1 MDCKYTVFVKKMPPR
16 KSLKTLIV
24 QYTPRNERSNTK
36 KILDAFVGEINN
48 SNVETLDLAK
58 DVPDLFLEKNLAAYI
73 SRNYL
78 GETLSAEQK
87 NSMAKMDRMTAQLKS
102 ADIVV
107 VAYPMNNFSMPA
119 AVKAWFDSV
128 MLKGQTWDTKNGS
141 YIGLMNGKK
150 ALTLVSAGANYE
162 KEPMASW
169 EHALSLTNL
178 EFKFMGY
185 SDVRGILAG
194 GMGAGESNSLHL
206 EKFVKQAKSIAQE
219 WYNKNN

>member
-1 MDCKYTVFVKKMPPR
+1 MTQG

-36 KILDAFVGEINN
+36 KILDAFIGEIKN
-48 SNVETLDLAK
+48 SNIEKLDLAK
-58 DVPDLFLEKNLAAYI
+58 DVPDLFLEDNLDAYI
-73 SRNYL
+73 HRDYL
-78 GETLSAEQK
+78 GETISAEQK
-87 NSMAKMDRMTAQLKS
+87 NSLAKMDRMTEQLKS

-128 MLKGQTWDTKNGS
+128 MLKGKTWDAKNGS
-141 YIGLMNGKK
+141 YMGLMNGKK
-150 ALTLVSAGANYE
+150 ALTVVSAGGNYE
-162 KEPMASW
+162 NGPMASW

-185 SDVRGILAG
+185 SDIRGILAG
-194 GMGAGESNSLHL
+194 GMNGEESIKLSNLDKSI
-206 EKFVKQAKSIAQE
+206 KQAKSIAQE
-219 WYNKNN
+219 WYHKNN